1 MSEKITYYQKVG
13 RRYKPVREY
22 DQKLTD
28 SFPKGTHLIQCY
40 PGGQSTRYNINP
52 AYAPMIAAGRVA
64 EDRISA
70 VIMKATDL
78 RRNYKMSKELTPGQ
92 LAAWNKLIEEFGEEA
107 RALEWPSAR
116 EACEEAVKAMSVEAE
131 KLLTVP
137 AVRKAYEHFLFVA
150 ELTKDTK
157 NESNS

>member
-1 MSEKITYYQKVG
+1 MSEKIIFYKKVG
-13 RRYKPVREY
+13 RRYKPVYEY
-22 DQKLTD
+22 DQKFLD
-28 SFPKGTHLIQCY
+28 SFSKGTHLVQVY

-92 LAAWNKLIEEFGEEA
+92 LKAWNKLIEEFGEDA

-116 EACEEAVKAMSVEAE
+116 EACEEAVKAMAEEAE

-137 AVRKAYEHFLFVA
+137 SVRKAYEHFL
-150 ELTKDTK
+150 L
-157 NESNS
+157 